1 MAFVKTH
8 LPCSDCGSSDAL
20 SIDDAGYSK
29 CFACDIRKNTS
40 TSDFIVEETRV
51 IDNTIYRPIQ
61 DRRISKATC
70 ELYKCAYSD
79 NNLVFNY
86 TNSAGHVVAQKIK
99 TPDKRFSTAGKLE

>member
-40 TSDFIVEETRV
+40 TSDFIVEETREA
-51 IDNTIYRPIQ
+51 TIKSLWIVGGRQSSLSLMVSYKAVLSM
-61 DRRISKATC
+61 RR
-70 ELYKCAYSD
+70 
-79 NNLVFNY
+79 
-86 TNSAGHVVAQKIK
+86 
-99 TPDKRFSTAGKLE
+99 